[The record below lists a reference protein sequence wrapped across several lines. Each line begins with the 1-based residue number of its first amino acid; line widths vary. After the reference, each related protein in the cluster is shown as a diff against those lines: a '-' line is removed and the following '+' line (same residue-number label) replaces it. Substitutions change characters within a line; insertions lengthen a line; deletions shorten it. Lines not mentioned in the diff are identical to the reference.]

1 MSAPLHAAPSDH
13 RHVGAD
19 QHAVPR
25 HAPEARAPAHAL
37 PGTRSGGPQHAAS
50 RGRSAPLAT
59 VSRIL
64 AQLHADPRTIAL
76 VMVLPLVFISLLY
89 FVMIDLPTPPG
100 QDPPFDQI
108 GPTMLAVLPMM
119 LMFLVTSIAMLRER
133 TTGTLERLLTT
144 PLSRWNLLASYG
156 LVFGLLGVAQ
166 ASLLATFVLG
176 VYGVDI
182 EGPIWA
188 LLLVA
193 LLDALVGVSFGLLA
207 SAFARTEFQ
216 AVQFMPLFIG
226 PQLFLSGLFA
236 PVDQMP
242 DVLAAV
248 ARVLPMTWAAE
259 AVLDITA
266 NAEVSTES
274 WVGIG
279 LLAALVVGMLVLASA
294 SMPRQTR

>member
-1 MSAPLHAAPSDH
+1 MSAPLHAGAPIEVAPAAVRPAH
-13 RHVGAD
+13 GAG
-19 QHAVPR
+19 APR
-25 HAPEARAPAHAL
+25 HAVD
-37 PGTRSGGPQHAAS
+37 
-50 RGRSAPLAT
+50 RGRVAPLAT
-59 VSRIL
+59 VARIL
-64 AQLHADPRTIAL
+64 AQLHADPRTIGL
-76 VMVLPLVFISLLY
+76 VMFLPLVFISLLY

-100 QDPPFDQI
+100 QDPAFDQI

-144 PLSRWNLLASYG
+144 PLSRWNLLSSYG

-188 LLLVA
+188 LLVVA

-226 PQLFLSGLFA
+226 PQIFLCGLFA
-236 PVDQMP
+236 PVDHMP
-242 DVLAAV
+242 DALAAF
-248 ARVLPMTWAAE
+248 ARILPMTWAAD

-266 NAEVSTES
+266 NAEVSSQT

>member
-37 PGTRSGGPQHAAS
+37 PGTRSGVPQHAAS

-176 VYGVDI
+176 VFGVDI
-182 EGPIWA
+182 EGPIWV
-188 LLLVA
+188 LLVIT

-207 SAFARTEFQ
+207 SAYARTEFQ
-216 AVQFMPLFIG
+216 AVQFMPMFIG
-226 PQLFLSGLFA
+226 PQLFLCGIFA

-242 DVLAAV
+242 DALAVV
-248 ARVLPMTWAAE
+248 ARVLPMTWAAD
-259 AVLDITA
+259 AVLDVTG
-266 NAEVSTES
+266 NAEVASST
-274 WVGIG
+274 WAGIG
-279 LLAALVVGMLVLASA
+279 LLAALVVGMLVLAAA

>member
-1 MSAPLHAAPSDH
+1 MTGARHAA
-13 RHVGAD
+13 
-19 QHAVPR
+19 
-25 HAPEARAPAHAL
+25 ARPL
-37 PGTRSGGPQHAAS
+37 R
-50 RGRSAPLAT
+50 APLAT
-59 VSRIL
+59 VARIL
-64 AQLHADPRTIAL
+64 AQLRADPRTIGL
-76 VMVLPLVFISLLY
+76 VMLLPLVFISLLY
-89 FVMIDLPTPPG
+89 FVLIDLPTPPG
-100 QDPPFDQI
+100 QAPPFDQI

-144 PLSRWNLLASYG
+144 PLSRWNLLSSYG

-188 LLLVA
+188 LLIVA

-226 PQLFLSGLFA
+226 PQIFLCGLFA
-236 PVDQMP
+236 PVDHMP
-242 DVLAAV
+242 DALAAF
-248 ARVLPMTWAAE
+248 ARILPMTWATD
-259 AVLDITA
+259 AVLDITT
-266 NAEVSTES
+266 NPEVSSQT
-274 WVGIG
+274 WVGIA
-279 LLAALVVGMLVLASA
+279 LLAALVIGMLVLAAA